1 MRREVIGQCGGASG
15 FCDAVVVAPDRGLL
29 SAWHTRRCLLV
40 DLKSRTILPQ
50 PIAAAA
56 NMRLPAGECLASP
69 TASSMKPLI
78 FVVASRSWWASVWQ
92 EGDVASR
99 TVECESGVVNATALN
114 SKGDLL
120 ALGTGF
126 YPLDP
131 ATEPQAAVE
140 LWSLGED
147 GEHFINRRSLPGVA
161 VDQLCWTAHED
172 RLVVVT
178 GSRSQSAGHLVVL
191 AVEGLQILDVVDLR
205 SAFCGGMRIS
215 EDDDRVA
222 VVLGGLIEIRSLDDL
237 SRLGRAVSVDQTN
250 YRSWISR
257 DLRTALLTNGCRVDL
272 ARREIHRLPE
282 IHGYQCVV
290 QLDDG
295 RIFGV
300 DADGVGC
307 LWVPGSADH

>member
-15 FCDAVVVAPDRGLL
+15 FCDAVVVAPDRVLL
-29 SAWHTRRCLLV
+29 STWHTRRCLLV
-40 DLKSRTILPQ
+40 DLKSRAILPQ

-56 NMRLPAGECLASP
+56 NMRLPAGDCLASP
-69 TASSMKPLI
+69 TASSGKPFI
-78 FVVASRSWWASVWQ
+78 FAVASRSWWASVWQ

-114 SKGDLL
+114 SKGDIL

-131 ATEPQAAVE
+131 ANEPQAAVE

-147 GEHFINRRSLPGVA
+147 GEQFINRRSLPGVA

-172 RLVVVT
+172 RLVVVS

-191 AVEGLQILDVVDLR
+191 SVEGLQILDVVDLR
-205 SAFCGGMRIS
+205 SAFCGAMRIS

-222 VVLGGLIEIRSLDDL
+222 IVLRGLIETRSLDEL
-237 SRLGRAVSVDQTN
+237 SNPGRRMSVDPTD
-250 YRSWISR
+250 YRSGISR
-257 DLRTALLTNGCRVDL
+257 DLRTVLMTNGCRVDL
-272 ARREIHRLPE
+272 VRREVQRLPE
-282 IHGYQCVV
+282 IQGYQCVV

-300 DADGVGC
+300 DGDGIGC
-307 LWVPGSADH
+307 LWVPGSDDH